1 MTDDSELT
9 STLTYPTKKTLFPIQ
24 RSELNSDGASHG
36 LLFPC
41 VSGKE
46 VAEDGV
52 KGGSNA
58 CTLEK
63 LLFRVSERKTG
74 CRKFSKM
81 DLYKEHT
88 PYVRVSCVPINEG

>member
-1 MTDDSELT
+1 MADDSELT

-63 LLFRVSERKTG
+63 SSYFAYLKEKLAAGNFQKWTYIKNTHHMFVYPVS
-74 CRKFSKM
+74 
-81 DLYKEHT
+81 L
-88 PYVRVSCVPINEG
+88 